1 MARRLVHPQKVEAK
15 VTVLISEQEA
25 IAAESPLLPF
35 PDSAE
40 VEAGLEAPDDKKCLV
55 MNAPP

>member
-1 MARRLVHPQKVEAK
+1 MARKLAHPQKVEAK

-40 VEAGLEAPDDKKCLV
+40 VEAGREAPDDKKCL
-55 MNAPP
+55 